1 MRWAHSDKTKV
12 GDWTVRFKGDVPV
25 VIEKTIEGFRKVA
38 TIKQNADYNK
48 ILESINEHNDRA
60 RDSGLYDNIEVT
72 EFGRRN
78 NSGNSGNDG
87 QRYGQ
92 NARDGRV
99 YQEKSERNRNGTD
112 KQSDGD
118 RRYSISDEF
127 ATLAMQWAHS
137 DKTKVGEQTVRFKGD
152 KAVLIEK
159 TQDSYIIVA
168 EFSNIKEI
176 SQWRQ
181 IYEKYD
187 RRRENSLDGYSKK
200 FEIADGDV
208 RVVMRDDGRKVGERG
223 RISEIYQE
231 KSERNRN
238 GTDKQSDG
246 DRRYSISDEFATLAM
261 QWAHSDKTKVGDWTV
276 RFKGDVPIVIEK
288 TEDGF
293 RKIRTKEKAESSLWR
308 KVNEH
313 NYRQRE
319 SGVLTD
325 IGGLRALQGDLLG
338 NSGNDGRQTK
348 QNERDGGLYRGK
360 SQRDGN
366 GTDKQSDGDKRYSIS
381 DQLEQALSLGMES
394 AESDVMSRPP
404 RNSKD
409 GIFANGMGFAI
420 GYQGI
425 LITLITIASYFIGA
439 EALAKMHHAEAIA
452 NGAYSAEM
460 LGSSMVFL
468 TLSMAEI
475 FHAFNMRSLH
485 GSVFKIKKRNWWL
498 WGAGILSLLL
508 TTLVVEVRPLAD
520 AFDLAKLDGTEYAIA
535 IALAFSII
543 PMVELVKAIARA
555 VRKKKG
561 IVLSA

>member
-1 MRWAHSDKTKV
+1 MQWAHSDKTKV
-12 GDWTVRFKGDVPV
+12 GERTIRFKGDVPV
-25 VIEKTIEGFRKVA
+25 VIEKTVE
-38 TIKQNADYNK
+38 
-48 ILESINEHNDRA
+48 
-60 RDSGLYDNIEVT
+60 
-72 EFGRRN
+72 
-78 NSGNSGNDG
+78 
-87 QRYGQ
+87 
-92 NARDGRV
+92 
-99 YQEKSERNRNGTD
+99 
-112 KQSDGD
+112 
-118 RRYSISDEF
+118 
-127 ATLAMQWAHS
+127 
-137 DKTKVGEQTVRFKGD
+137 
-152 KAVLIEK
+152 
-159 TQDSYIIVA
+159 
-168 EFSNIKEI
+168 
-176 SQWRQ
+176 
-181 IYEKYD
+181 
-187 RRRENSLDGYSKK
+187 
-200 FEIADGDV
+200 
-208 RVVMRDDGRKVGERG
+208 
-223 RISEIYQE
+223 
-231 KSERNRN
+231 
-238 GTDKQSDG
+238 
-246 DRRYSISDEFATLAM
+246 
-261 QWAHSDKTKVGDWTV
+261 
-276 RFKGDVPIVIEK
+276 
-288 TEDGF
+288 GF
-293 RKIRTKEKAESSLWR
+293 RKIRSLKITDYYLQWR

-313 NYRQRE
+313 NNRQRE

-325 IGGLRALQGDLLG
+325 IGGLRSLQRDVLG
-338 NSGNDGRQTK
+338 NSGNDGRRSK
-348 QNERDGGLYRGK
+348 QNERDGGFYRSK

-366 GTDKQSDGDKRYSIS
+366 GTVEKSGKDRRYSIS

-409 GIFANGMGFAI
+409 GVFANGMGFAI

-460 LGSSMVFL
+460 LGSSMAFL

>member
-99 YQEKSERNRNGTD
+99 
-112 KQSDGD
+112 
-118 RRYSISDEF
+118 
-127 ATLAMQWAHS
+127 
-137 DKTKVGEQTVRFKGD
+137 
-152 KAVLIEK
+152 
-159 TQDSYIIVA
+159 
-168 EFSNIKEI
+168 
-176 SQWRQ
+176 
-181 IYEKYD
+181 
-187 RRRENSLDGYSKK
+187 
-200 FEIADGDV
+200 
-208 RVVMRDDGRKVGERG
+208 
-223 RISEIYQE
+223 YQE